1 MNAKDKDIIRKV
13 AQLYKRYG
21 IKSITMDDVARELGI
36 SKKTLYEYFSDKLNL
51 VNAVIEQEVIFNDLR
66 LQKRKSNSGNAL
78 QELFQIFHFHLQ
90 MLKEYNPVLEF
101 DLKKYY
107 PDIFSKLKRIKRAK
121 IWETTLNNLIKGKR
135 EGFYRKELNE
145 EIITK
150 LNVLRIE
157 SLSESDLFNQEEIY
171 SHEFSKE
178 MFLYHLHGI
187 LTPMGIEYLN
197 KNLEQLKLA
206 K

>member
-13 AQLYKRYG
+13 AQLYSKYG
-21 IKSITMDDVARELGI
+21 IKSITMDDVAHELGI
-36 SKKTLYEYFSDKLNL
+36 SKKTLYEYFSDKFHL
-51 VNAVIEQEVIFNDLR
+51 VNAVVEQEILFNDLR
-66 LQKRKSNSGNAL
+66 LKEQKSNSGNAL
-78 QELFQIFHFHLQ
+78 QEMFQIYRFHLQ
-90 MLKEYNPVLEF
+90 MLKEYNPALEF

-107 PDIFSKLKRIKRAK
+107 PEIYFRLKRIKRAK
-121 IWETTLNNLIKGKR
+121 IRETTLNNLVKGKR
-135 EGFYRKELNE
+135 ESFYRKELNE

-150 LNVLRIE
+150 LTVLRIE
-157 SLSESDLFNQEEIY
+157 GLSESDLFSQEELY

-197 KNLEQLKLA
+197 NNLEQLKLT

>member
-1 MNAKDKDIIRKV
+1 MDTKDKDIIRKV
-13 AQLYKRYG
+13 AQLYKKYG

-36 SKKTLYEYFSDKLNL
+36 SKKTLYEHFSDKMHLVDAVVDLEVNL
-51 VNAVIEQEVIFNDLR
+51 NDLR
-66 LQKRKSNSGNAL
+66 LQELKKKLENAV
-78 QELFQIFHFHLQ
+78 QEVFQIFRFHLQ
-90 MLKEYNPVLEF
+90 MLKEYNPALEF

-107 PDIFSKLKRIKRAK
+107 PENYFRLKRIKRAK
-121 IWETTLNNLIKGKR
+121 IRETTLRNLKKGKR

-150 LNVLRIE
+150 LNILRIE
-157 SLSESDLFNQEEIY
+157 SLYESDLFSQEELY
-171 SHEFSKE
+171 SHAFSKE

-187 LTPMGIEYLN
+187 LSAKGIEYLN
-197 KNLEQLKLA
+197 NNLEQLKLT

>member
-1 MNAKDKDIIRKV
+1 MNAKDKEIIRKV
-13 AQLYKRYG
+13 AQLYNKYG
-21 IKSITMDDVARELGI
+21 IKSITMDDVAHELGI
-36 SKKTLYEYFSDKLNL
+36 SKKTLYEHFSDKLHL
-51 VNAVIEQEVIFNDLR
+51 VNAVVEQEIFFNDLR
-66 LQKRKSNSGNAL
+66 LQEQKSNSKNAMQEIL
-78 QELFQIFHFHLQ
+78 QTFRLHLQ
-90 MLKEYNPVLEF
+90 MLKEYNPSLEY

-107 PDIFSKLKRIKRAK
+107 PEIYSRLKQITRAK
-121 IWETTLNNLIKGKR
+121 IREITLNNLIKGKR

-150 LNVLRIE
+150 LTVLRIE
-157 SLSESDLFNQEEIY
+157 SISESDLFSQEEIY

-197 KNLEQLKLA
+197 KNLEQLKLT

>member
-1 MNAKDKDIIRKV
+1 MNTKDKDIIRKV
-13 AQLYKRYG
+13 AQLYKKYG
-21 IKSITMDDVARELGI
+21 IKSITMDDVAHELGI
-36 SKKTLYEYFSDKLNL
+36 SKKTLYEHFSDKMHL
-51 VNAVIEQEVIFNDLR
+51 VAAVVEHEVIFNDLR
-66 LQKRKSNSGNAL
+66 LNEQKKDSENAL
-78 QELFQIFHFHLQ
+78 QELLKIFHVHLQ
-90 MLKEYNPVLEF
+90 LLKEYNPSLEF

-107 PDIFSKLKRIKRAK
+107 PEIYNRLNRIKREK

-135 EGFYRKELNE
+135 EGFYREELNE

-150 LNVLRIE
+150 LTVLRIDNI
-157 SLSESDLFNQEEIY
+157 SESDLFSQEEIY

>member
-1 MNAKDKDIIRKV
+1 MNTKDKDIIRKV
-13 AQLYKRYG
+13 AQLYKKYG
-21 IKSITMDDVARELGI
+21 IKSFTMDDVARELGI
-36 SKKTLYEYFSDKLNL
+36 SKKTLYECFSDKLHL
-51 VNAVIEQEVIFNDLR
+51 VNAVVDMEVMLNDLR
-66 LQKRKSNSGNAL
+66 LEEQKSNSKNAV
-78 QELFQIFHFHLQ
+78 QEVFQLFHFHLQ
-90 MLKEYNPVLEF
+90 MLKEYNPALEF

-107 PDIFSKLKRIKRAK
+107 PESYHRLNRIKREK
-121 IWETTLNNLIKGKR
+121 IWNTTLNNLIKGKR

-157 SLSESDLFNQEEIY
+157 SLYESDLFSREELY

-187 LTPMGIEYLN
+187 LSLKGIEYLN

>member
-13 AQLYKRYG
+13 AQLYSKYG
-21 IKSITMDDVARELGI
+21 IKSITMDDVAHELGI
-36 SKKTLYEYFSDKLNL
+36 SKKTLYEYFSDKLHL
-51 VNAVIEQEVIFNDLR
+51 VNAVIEQEILFNDLR
-66 LQKRKSNSGNAL
+66 LKEQKSNSENAL
-78 QELFQIFHFHLQ
+78 QEMFKIFRFHLQ
-90 MLKEYNPVLEF
+90 MLKEYNPALEF

-107 PDIFSKLKRIKRAK
+107 PEIYSRLKRIKRTK

-150 LNVLRIE
+150 LTVLRIE
-157 SLSESDLFNQEEIY
+157 SLSENDLFSQEEIY

-197 KNLEQLKLA
+197 KNLEQLNLTK
-206 K
+206 

>member
-1 MNAKDKDIIRKV
+1 MNTKNEDIIRKV
-13 AQLYKRYG
+13 AQLYKKYG
-21 IKSITMDDVARELGI
+21 IKSITMDDVAHELGI
-36 SKKTLYEYFSDKLNL
+36 SKKTLYEYFSDKQHL
-51 VNAVIEQEVIFNDLR
+51 VNAVVEQEVIYNDLR
-66 LQKRKSNSGNAL
+66 LQEQKSNSENAL
-78 QELFQIFHFHLQ
+78 QEMFKVFRFHLQ
-90 MLKEYNPVLEF
+90 MLKEYNPSLEF

-107 PDIFSKLKRIKRAK
+107 PESYFRLKRIKRTK
-121 IWETTLNNLIKGKR
+121 ILETTLNNLIKGKQ

-145 EIITK
+145 EIIAK

-157 SLSESDLFNQEEIY
+157 SLYESDLFSQEEIY

-187 LTPMGIEYLN
+187 LTPKGMEYLN
-197 KNLEQLKLA
+197 NNLEQLKLA

>member
-13 AQLYKRYG
+13 AQLYKKYG
-21 IKSITMDDVARELGI
+21 VKSVTMDDVARELGI
-36 SKKTLYEYFSDKLNL
+36 SKKTLYELFSDKQHL
-51 VNAVIEQEVIFNDLR
+51 VKAVVEQEIIFNDLR
-66 LQKRKSNSGNAL
+66 LQKQKNNSENAL
-78 QELFQIFHFHLQ
+78 QEIFQIFHFHLQ
-90 MLKEYNPVLEF
+90 MLKEYNPSLEF

-107 PDIFSKLKRIKRAK
+107 PEIYSRLKRIKRKK

-157 SLSESDLFNQEEIY
+157 SLSESDLFSQEEVY

-178 MFLYHLHGI
+178 MFLYHLYGI

-197 KNLEQLKLA
+197 KNIEQLKLT

>member
-1 MNAKDKDIIRKV
+1 MNTKDKDIIRKV
-13 AQLYKRYG
+13 AQLYKKYG
-21 IKSITMDDVARELGI
+21 IKSITMDDVAHELGI
-36 SKKTLYEYFSDKLNL
+36 SKKTLYECFSDKLHL
-51 VNAVIEQEVIFNDLR
+51 VNAVIEQEIIFNEFR
-66 LQKRKSNSGNAL
+66 LQEQKNSSENAL
-78 QELFQIFHFHLQ
+78 QEMFQIFRFHLQ
-90 MLKEYNPVLEF
+90 MLKEYNPSLEF

-107 PDIFSKLKRIKRAK
+107 PEIYNRLNRIKREK
-121 IWETTLNNLIKGKR
+121 IWETTLNNLIKGKS

-150 LNVLRIE
+150 LTVLRIE
-157 SLSESDLFNQEEIY
+157 NISESDLFSQEEIY

>member
-13 AQLYKRYG
+13 AQLYKKYG

-36 SKKTLYEYFSDKLNL
+36 SKKTLYEHFSDKLHL
-51 VNAVIEQEVIFNDLR
+51 VNAVIDQEILFNDLR
-66 LQKRKSNSGNAL
+66 LQKQKSNSENAL
-78 QELFQIFHFHLQ
+78 QEVFQIFHFHLQ
-90 MLKEYNPVLEF
+90 MLKEYNPSLEF

-107 PDIFSKLKRIKRAK
+107 PESYFRLKRIKREK
-121 IWETTLNNLIKGKR
+121 ILKTTRNNLIKGKR

-157 SLSESDLFNQEEIY
+157 GLYESDLFNHEELY

-178 MFLYHLHGI
+178 MFLYHLYGI

-197 KNLEQLKLA
+197 KNIEQLKLA

>member
-1 MNAKDKDIIRKV
+1 MNTKNEDIIRKV
-13 AQLYKRYG
+13 AQLYKKYG
-21 IKSITMDDVARELGI
+21 IKSITMDDVAHELGI
-36 SKKTLYEYFSDKLNL
+36 SKKTLYEYFSDKQHL
-51 VNAVIEQEVIFNDLR
+51 VNAVVEQEVIYNDLR
-66 LQKRKSNSGNAL
+66 LQEQKNNSENAL
-78 QELFQIFHFHLQ
+78 QEMFKIFRFHLQ
-90 MLKEYNPVLEF
+90 MLKEYNPSLEF

-107 PDIFSKLKRIKRAK
+107 PESYFRLKRIKRAK
-121 IWETTLNNLIKGKR
+121 ILETTLNNLIKGKQ

-157 SLSESDLFNQEEIY
+157 SLYESDLFSQEELY

-187 LTPMGIEYLN
+187 LTPKGMEYLN
-197 KNLEQLKLA
+197 NNLEQLKLA